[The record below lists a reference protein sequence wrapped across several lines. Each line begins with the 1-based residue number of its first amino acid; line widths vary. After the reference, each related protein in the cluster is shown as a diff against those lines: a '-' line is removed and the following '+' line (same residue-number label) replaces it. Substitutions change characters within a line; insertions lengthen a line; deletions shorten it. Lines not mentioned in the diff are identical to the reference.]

1 MILRKKKSL
10 VLFKDFKGEIIGLL
24 TVFFLFLAFED
35 LWGQSQPLFLEQG
48 KIYTLAGF
56 GIGRAGYSATT
67 NLVGPTAISPSPRG
81 GFFLCDTS
89 AHMLYRVDPWGVTDP
104 EAGDGIPGFSG
115 DGGLAINARL
125 NTPTAVVADGEEN
138 IYIADAGNHRIR
150 RIRAYERIIETVV
163 GNGLPDNGEEGVP
176 ALQAGLTWPMGL
188 ALDSKGNLYIA
199 DAGSHRIR
207 KVTPDGIISTVAGNG
222 KPGFSGDGGPARLA
236 QLNRPVFLL
245 ADSSDGLYVVDQG
258 NRRIRYID
266 NQGIIRTLVGGGD
279 QPPEGQ
285 PPLKVALKEPRAVS
299 LPLERGKLLISDA
312 SRVLIWDAD
321 DQVRVLVGS
330 DTPGFAVEEGQATG
344 AKFRDPWGIFADT
357 SFRRIMIVDHTNG
370 MLRGLDTLGFLKTLV
385 GGHLGDGGLAVEGK
399 ITLPYAVLP
408 LPGGAYLIA
417 DTGNHRVRKIAPDGI
432 LSTVAG
438 NGDLSLVEEVK
449 ATEAGLGQ
457 PVSLAWSP
465 DGSWYIADR
474 ELNVVW
480 KVTPDGILHRF
491 AGKGGV
497 GADFSQGPP
506 SSNGETP
513 SAREVELREPSGV
526 AVSPQGEVYIAE
538 RSGHRIYR
546 VTPSGFIERIA
557 GTGQPGLA
565 KDGDPL
571 LTSPLREPTAL
582 AFGPDGRLYVAET
595 GNHRILALDLS
606 SQRISVILGS
616 GEPGSILPEGR
627 SPQEVTL
634 NHPEGLAID
643 AVGTLFVADTG
654 NHRILKLI
662 PQGKVS
668 VIAGQGVPGF
678 GGDDSW
684 AVEAFLFEPRGLSLD
699 ADGNLLIADSMN
711 HRVRLIG
718 KVGEMKAQYRAGDLN
733 GDGRLDLRDVVIA
746 LRIAIG
752 ISSATPIQLQV
763 GDVAP
768 VQRFAEARKIGDGR
782 ITLADAQRLLRR
794 AVGIEPDPWP

>member
-1 MILRKKKSL
+1 MGFGKGRKLGSPRILTEG
-10 VLFKDFKGEIIGLL
+10 VLG
-24 TVFFLFLAFED
+24 FLAIFLLLLPERP
-35 LWGQSQPLFLEQG
+35 LQGQSQPLFLEQG
-48 KIYTLAGF
+48 KIYTIAGF

-104 EAGDGIPGFSG
+104 EAGDGVPGFSG

-125 NTPTAVVADGEEN
+125 NTPTAVVADNEEN

-150 RIRAYERIIETVV
+150 RIRAYERVIETVA
-163 GNGLPDNGEEGVP
+163 GNGLPDNGEEEVP

-207 KVTPDGIISTVAGNG
+207 KVTPEGLISTVAGSG

-245 ADSSDGLYVVDQG
+245 ADPSDGLYVVDQG

-312 SRVLIWDAD
+312 SRVLVWDKD
-321 DQVRVLVGS
+321 DQIRVLVGS
-330 DTPGFAVEEGQATG
+330 DTPGFAVEEGPATE
-344 AKFRDPWGIFADT
+344 AKFRDPWGIFADA
-357 SFRRIMIVDHTNG
+357 SFRRVMIVDHTNG

-385 GGHLGDGGLAVEGK
+385 GGHLGDGGLAVEAK

-408 LPGGAYLIA
+408 LPGGSYLIA

-438 NGDLSLVEEVK
+438 KGDLSLVEGVK

-474 ELNVVW
+474 ELNVLW
-480 KVTPDGILHRF
+480 KVTPEGILHRF
-491 AGKGGV
+491 AGKGGMET
-497 GADFSQGPP
+497 DPSQEPL
-506 SSNGETP
+506 SSNSEP
-513 SAREVELREPSGV
+513 LSAREVELREPSGV
-526 AVSPQGEVYIAE
+526 TVGPQGEVYIAE

-546 VTPSGFIERIA
+546 VTSSGFIERVA

-565 KDGDPL
+565 KDGEPF

-595 GNHRILALDLS
+595 GNHRILALDFS
-606 SQRISVILGS
+606 SQKLSVVLGT
-616 GEPGSILPEGR
+616 GKPGSASPEGK
-627 SPQEVTL
+627 PPKGVTL
-634 NHPEGLAID
+634 EGPEGLAID
-643 AVGTLFVADTG
+643 ATGTLFVADTG
-654 NHRILKLI
+654 NHRVLKLT

-678 GGDDSW
+678 GGDDGW
-684 AVEAFLFEPRGLSLD
+684 ATDSLLFEPRGLSLD
-699 ADGNLLIADSMN
+699 AEGNLLIADSRN

-752 ISSATPIQLQV
+752 LSPASPVQLQV

-768 VQRFAEARKIGDGR
+768 VQQFAEARKIGDGK
-782 ITLADAQRLLRR
+782 ITLADVQRLLRR